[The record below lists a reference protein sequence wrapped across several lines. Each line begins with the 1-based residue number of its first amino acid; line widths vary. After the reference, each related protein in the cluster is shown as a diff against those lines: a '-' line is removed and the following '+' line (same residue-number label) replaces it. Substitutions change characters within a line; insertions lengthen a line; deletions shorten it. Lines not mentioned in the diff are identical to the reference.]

1 MLKLNVF
8 TPERKVLEGR
18 TVSEVTL
25 PGSEGQIQ
33 ILPGH
38 ETFVGTFETGPF
50 SYRVEGEGQAVGVIS
65 SGFFSVTED
74 VVTLTVETLEMSG
87 EIDLERA
94 RAAQA
99 LAEKTLQQAD
109 LEEKQFKKYQLK
121 LQRSIIRQQ
130 VGGTTSSGN

>member
-18 TVSEVTL
+18 EVTEVTL

-38 ETFVGTFETGPF
+38 APFVGTFESGPF
-50 SYRVEGEGQAVGVIS
+50 SYCVEREGQAVGVIS
-65 SGFFSVTED
+65 TGFFSVAGD

-87 EIDLERA
+87 EIDVERA

-99 LAEKTLQQAD
+99 RAEKTLQQAD
-109 LEEKQFKKYQLK
+109 LEEHQFKKYQLK
-121 LQRSIIRQQ
+121 LQRALIRQQ
-130 VGGTTSSGN
+130 VGDQAGTTH